1 MQPAAGAQPG
11 QPHAEMQPAHAQPAA
26 GQAGRQP
33 VDLQPVSPRL
43 AGLRLLEMALTMAV
57 VAAVAAVLALA
68 VLRVP
73 LWLSAAGAAVWLLA
87 AGWWALVIVRQVRH
101 LGYAQRESDLLIERG
116 ILIRSSTVVPYGRL
130 QFVDVVAGPL
140 DRAFGLANVK
150 LHTASAASDAV
161 IPGLPRERAQRLRE
175 ALAARG
181 EAHLAGL

>member
-1 MQPAAGAQPG
+1 MSEPAAPASPPEASTLGA
-11 QPHAEMQPAHAQPAA
+11 
-26 GQAGRQP
+26 P
-33 VDLQPVSPRL
+33 VEPRLEPVSPRL
-43 AGLRLLEMALTMAV
+43 AGLRLTEMGLTMAAV
-57 VAAVAAVLALA
+57 AVAAGIAAFA
-68 VLRVP
+68 VFRFP
-73 LWLSAAGAAVWLLA
+73 LWLTAAAAVVWLLA
-87 AGWWALVIVRQVRH
+87 ACWWGAVIVRQVKH

-150 LHTASAASDAV
+150 LHTASAGSDAV
-161 IPGLPRERAQRLRE
+161 IPGLPHERARALRE